1 MMINSTLPADD
12 YEFCFTFLFDS
23 EDGVAR
29 PPPGRGW
36 LLIAVL
42 EVATTEA
49 FPDSGMR
56 WIWARRRSP
65 EQEAT

>member
-1 MMINSTLPADD
+1 MMITPPLPVDD
-12 YEFCFTFLFDS
+12 YEFCFTFLFDF
-23 EDGVAR
+23 DNGVAR
-29 PPPGRGW
+29 PPAGPGW

-49 FPDSGMR
+49 FPVSGKR